1 MEYKGHKLR
10 HEDKFYI
17 NAFSYHELRERFR
30 YVLQADSH
38 MTDDQGYLISSL
50 YFDDMYHS
58 AMEDKIN
65 GTPFR
70 EKYRIRVYDRDDAII
85 KLECKSKFHQYI
97 SKQWARIT
105 RDEYDRILNGDYEFL
120 ISRPEEVCR
129 KLYANHATK
138 LMRPVTV
145 VEYQREAYVH
155 PLGNV
160 RITFDKNLSASIG
173 DLDVFHRDY
182 ETIRVPIEDM
192 MILEVKFDD
201 YIPDYI
207 WKIIQT
213 DKLARCAISKYVMCR
228 DINRKV
234 RII

>member
-10 HEDKFYI
+10 HEYKFYI
-17 NAFSYHELRERFR
+17 NNFVYHELRERFR
-30 YVLQADSH
+30 HVLSVDRH
-38 MTDDQGYLISSL
+38 MKDEKGYLISSL
-50 YFDDMYHS
+50 YFDDIYHS

-65 GTPFR
+65 GNAFR
-70 EKYRIRVYDRDDAII
+70 EKYRIRLYNHSDELI
-85 KLECKSKFHQYI
+85 KLECKIKFNQYI
-97 SKQWARIT
+97 SKQWVSISRE
-105 RDEYDRILNGDYEFL
+105 EYNSILRGDYDFL
-120 ISRPEEVCR
+120 INKPEEVCR
-129 KLYANHATK
+129 KLFVNHKTK

-155 PLGNV
+155 PNGNV

-173 DLDVFHRDY
+173 NSDIFHRDY
-182 ETIRVPIEDM
+182 ETIQVPMEST
-192 MILEVKFDD
+192 MILEVKYDD

-213 DKLARCAISKYVMCR
+213 DRMAKCAISKYVICR

-234 RII
+234 RIV

>member
-1 MEYKGHKLR
+1 MEYKGHMIR
-10 HEDKFYI
+10 HEYKFYI
-17 NAFSYHELRERFR
+17 NNFVYHELRERFR
-30 YVLQADSH
+30 YVLQADRN
-38 MTDDQGYLISSL
+38 MKDDEGYLISSL

-58 AMEDKIN
+58 AIEDKIN

-70 EKYRIRVYDRDDAII
+70 EKYRIRIYNHDDELI
-85 KLECKSKFHQYI
+85 KLECKSKFNQYI
-97 SKQWARIT
+97 SKQWARINKE
-105 RDEYDRILNGDYEFL
+105 EYDRILNGNYEFL
-120 ISRPEEVCR
+120 LSRPEEVCR
-129 KLYANHATK
+129 QLYANQTTK

-173 DLDVFHRDY
+173 NLDIFNKDY
-182 ETIRVPIEDM
+182 GSIRVPMEDM
-192 MILEVKFDD
+192 MILEVKYDD

-207 WKIIQT
+207 WNIIQT
-213 DKLARCAISKYVMCR
+213 DRIINCAISKYVMCR

>member
-1 MEYKGHKLR
+1 MEYKGYKLR
-10 HEDKFYI
+10 HEFKFYI
-17 NAFSYHELRERFR
+17 NAFVYHELRERLR
-30 YVLQADSH
+30 YVLQ
-38 MTDDQGYLISSL
+38 TDRYMRDEEGYLISSL

-70 EKYRIRVYDRDDAII
+70 EKYRIRLYNHDDTFI
-85 KLECKSKFHQYI
+85 KLECKLKFNEYI
-97 SKQWARIT
+97 SKQWARIS
-105 RDEYDRILNGDYEFL
+105 REEYDCILNGDYEFL

-129 KLYANHATK
+129 KLYAMQKTK
-138 LMRPVTV
+138 LMQPVTV
-145 VEYQREAYVH
+145 VEYLREAYVH

-173 DLDVFHRDY
+173 ELDIFKTDY
-182 ETIRVPIEDM
+182 ETIQVPMENM
-192 MILEVKFDD
+192 MILEIKHDD

-207 WKIIQT
+207 WKLLQT
-213 DKLARCAISKYVMCR
+213 DRMDKCAISKYVMCR
-228 DINRKV
+228 DTNRKV

>member
-10 HEDKFYI
+10 HEYKYYI
-17 NAFSYHELRERFR
+17 NSFVYHKLRERFQ
-30 YVLQADSH
+30 YVLEVDRN
-38 MTDDQGYLISSL
+38 MKEEEGYLISSL
-50 YFDDMYHS
+50 YFDDIYQS
-58 AMEDKIN
+58 AMKDKIN

-70 EKYRIRVYDRDDAII
+70 EKYRIRLYNHSEDLI
-85 KLECKSKFHQYI
+85 KLECKSKFNDYI
-97 SKQWARIT
+97 SKQWAPISRA
-105 RDEYDRILNGDYEFL
+105 EYNQILSGDYNFL

-129 KLYANHATK
+129 KLYMNHK
-138 LMRPVTV
+138 SRLLRPITV
-145 VEYQREAYVH
+145 VEYLREAYVH

-160 RITFDKNLSASIG
+160 RITFDKNLSASVG
-173 DLDVFHRDY
+173 NLDIFHMDY
-182 ETIRVPIEDM
+182 ETIRVPLEGM

-213 DKLARCAISKYVMCR
+213 DSMVKSAISKYVMCR

-234 RII
+234 RKI

>member
-10 HEDKFYI
+10 HEYKFYI
-17 NAFSYHELRERFR
+17 NNFAYHELRERFR
-30 YVLQADSH
+30 YVLQADRH
-38 MTDDQGYLISSL
+38 MTDEQGYLISSL
-50 YFDDMYHS
+50 YFDDIYHS

-65 GTPFR
+65 GAPFR
-70 EKYRIRVYDRDDAII
+70 EKYRIRVYNHEDVFI
-85 KLECKSKFHQYI
+85 KLECKIKFNQYI
-97 SKQWARIT
+97 SKQGARIT
-105 RDEYDRILNGDYEFL
+105 KDEYDRILNGDYEFL

-129 KLYANHATK
+129 KLYANQATK

-173 DLDVFHRDY
+173 DLDVFSRDY
-182 ETIRVPIEDM
+182 EVIRVPLEDV
-192 MILEVKFDD
+192 MILEVKYDD

-207 WKIIQT
+207 WKILQT
-213 DKLARCAISKYVMCR
+213 DHLAKCAISKYVMCR